1 MRSGLAIVLTGKGY
15 KEHHWL
21 VVPHQP
27 LQLSPLTLLPLNAF
41 FFLYYPRH
49 PEPIQHWPCCHLSLR
64 SNRQLHQHWSGHY
77 IFHVQRGRVSCKYL
91 FQIFIMCTKRF
102 CSMLMM
108 RTGLNTLPLS
118 TSIVGRTPM
127 TQIKTGLKISTVKT
141 LFMPSAEWPIASW
154 LVTGLIPINA
164 PPFTAVLF
172 VTTWAKKRLT
182 LYWSWPWSMLGR

>member
-1 MRSGLAIVLTGKGY
+1 MRLGLAIVLTGKGY

-77 IFHVQRGRVSCKYL
+77 IFHVQRGRVSCKCS

-108 RTGLNTLPLS
+108 RTGLNTLPRL
-118 TSIVGRTPM
+118 TFIVSPTPM
-127 TQIKTGLKISTVKT
+127 IPIRTVLKIFTVVISST
-141 LFMPSAEWPIASW
+141 PSVGWPVINL
-154 LVTGLIPINA
+154 LVTNSTLTNA
-164 PPFTAVLF
+164 LPSVVESS
-172 VTTWAKKRLT
+172 VTTLAKRRGILP
-182 LYWSWPWSMLGR
+182 WSWPWSMPVL